1 MDIFLSS
8 FLWILGIQV
17 LFFLLASSFKTDKV
31 TDLSYGL
38 TFVIVSWVLFV
49 KNPSF
54 KTMFLLVMMLFWGVR
69 LSSYLFIRIIVIG
82 KDKRFDGIREDFF
95 SFARFWLLQAV
106 SIFIILLPSII
117 VFGNTSPFSIW
128 SLLGIIVWMKG
139 FTIESIADMQKFIFK
154 QKNKDGFMKEG
165 LFRYSQFPNY
175 FGEMLVWLGIYLYS
189 VPYLSGF
196 GFLSVIS
203 PVFIAVLLLFVTG
216 IPPLKKGYK
225 KKYGKEY
232 ERYERQ
238 TSLLVPWP
246 SRKS

>member
-1 MDIFLSS
+1 MDIFLYS
-8 FLWILGIQV
+8 FLLIIGIQI
-17 LFFLLASSFKTDKV
+17 LFFILAASFKTDKV

-38 TFVIVSWVLFV
+38 TFVIVAWALFIN
-49 KNPSF
+49 NPDF
-54 KTMFLLVMMLFWGVR
+54 KTMFLLIMMLFWGVR
-69 LSSYLFIRIIVIG
+69 LSSYLFVRILHMG

-117 VFGNTSPFSIW
+117 VFGNPSKFSIW
-128 SLLGIIVWMKG
+128 SLLGIVVWMKG

-154 QKNKDGFMKEG
+154 QKNKDRFMKEG

-203 PVFIAVLLLFVTG
+203 PIFIAVLLLFVTG
-216 IPPLKKGYK
+216 IPQLRKGYK
-225 KKYGKEY
+225 EKYGKEY
-232 ERYERQ
+232 ERYEKQ

-246 SRKS
+246 KFK